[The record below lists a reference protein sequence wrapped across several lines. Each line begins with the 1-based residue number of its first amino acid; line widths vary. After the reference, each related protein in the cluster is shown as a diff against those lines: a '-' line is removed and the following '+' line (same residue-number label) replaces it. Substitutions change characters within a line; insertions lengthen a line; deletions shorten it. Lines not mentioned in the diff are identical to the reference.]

1 MNLDQ
6 KGPQEVGAKI
16 RTNKFKL
23 VMPRLSKLNFEIHS
37 YSITSGQP
45 WKGISKIECND
56 EGCTMFVEAGRKG
69 SKATAQWFKEAIAV
83 SSSQPGSAIGTD
95 SFDALPDKLNFA
107 FKGTMSFHHQGK
119 TYTGNNI
126 VIAQGH
132 NSRSRNNWWIGG
144 PNMSIITRLPI
155 LVTAGIAQ
163 NFKPKPGI
171 IPIAKVTFMATFRN
185 ISSMQVGVVGV

>member
-6 KGPQEVGAKI
+6 KGTQEVEATI
-16 RTNKFKL
+16 PTNEFTL
-23 VMPRLSKLNFEIHS
+23 VMPGLSKLNFEIHS

-45 WKGISKIECND
+45 WKGIFKIECND

-69 SKATAQWFKEAIAV
+69 SEETARWFKEAIAV

-107 FKGTMSFHHQGK
+107 FKGTMSFHHQEK
-119 TYTGNNI
+119 TYTGNDI

-132 NSRSRNNWWIGG
+132 NARSRNNWWIGG
-144 PNMSIITRLPI
+144 PNMSIIAAVPGFM
-155 LVTAGIAQ
+155 AGIAQ

-171 IPIAKVTFMATFRN
+171 IPVAKVTFMTSIGN
-185 ISSMQVGVVGV
+185 VSSMQVGVIGV